1 RIAQLRPARFVVRL
15 DGRLVLRQ
23 RQLEPHIRVHV
34 AVGEMMHHLLDAPA
48 AVAIRSR
55 KLLARQSLHRRA
67 LLLRRFFHLRD
78 QFPPVVLGRRRVRLK
93 FSYRIPPFCVA
104 PSFPLSAATKFIPCS
119 PYTLRS
125 TPSESLPACL
135 RSTAPGRP

>member
-1 RIAQLRPARFVVRL
+1 QLRPARFVVGL

-23 RQLEPHIRVHV
+23 RQLEPHVRVHV

-48 AVAIRSR
+48 AVAIGSR

-67 LLLRRFFHLRD
+67 QLLRRFFHLRD

-93 FSYRIPPFCVA
+93 FSYRISQLCIA
-104 PSFPLSAATKFIPCS
+104 HSFPLSTATKFIPYS
-119 PYTLRS
+119 LYIPRT